1 MQITEQDIRDRFKAY
16 RINYPLTQKEL
27 AEKTGISER
36 SITRF
41 ENGGD
46 INLSNFIKL
55 LQALDLSDNLSALIP
70 DQSRR
75 PSSYLKSEP
84 KRKRAS
90 AKRKTET
97 KNAFKWGDEE

>member
-1 MQITEQDIRDRFKAY
+1 MSVSDDYIRINFKSY

-27 AEKTGISER
+27 ADKSGVCER

-55 LQALDLSDNLSALIP
+55 LQALDLSDNLMCLIP

-75 PSSYLKSEP
+75 PSSYLEEKNT
-84 KRKRAS
+84 RQRAS
-90 AKRKTET
+90 KIRRKTSDNT
-97 KNAFKWGDEE
+97 FKWGDEK